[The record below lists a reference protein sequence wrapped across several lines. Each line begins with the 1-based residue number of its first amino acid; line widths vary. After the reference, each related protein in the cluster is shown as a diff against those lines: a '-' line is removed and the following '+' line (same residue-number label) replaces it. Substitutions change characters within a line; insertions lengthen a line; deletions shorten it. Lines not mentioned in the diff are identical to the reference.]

1 MTSAGEPT
9 PITFEETSSGLLESL
24 ANCREAFYSSL
35 FESIQPLHIYLTLAE
50 YINCGLGCRH
60 ALGKPRLIGPP
71 YPIFDLTLAPNAP
84 EPVDDRWSRELR
96 TFQKVRAVM
105 MNDILTDDEDAQ
117 DDLAH
122 VVYQLTNHNSPWSFS
137 TIVLRGFSP
146 CFLKRFVNSLR
157 EQSERVRP
165 RRALIAQRA
174 SAGYRWAWPDGV
186 EGSYDV
192 VSKTWAGRV
201 E

>member
-9 PITFEETSSGLLESL
+9 PVTFEETSSGLLESL
-24 ANCREAFYSSL
+24 SYCREAFYSSL
-35 FESIQPLHIYLTLAE
+35 LEVVRPLHIHLTLAD
-50 YINCGLGCRH
+50 YFTCG
-60 ALGKPRLIGPP
+60 LGKPRPIRPP
-71 YPIFDLTLAPNAP
+71 YPIFNLTLAPNAP
-84 EPVDDRWSRELR
+84 EPADSRWSRDLR
-96 TFQKVRAVM
+96 TFQMVRAVM
-105 MNDILTDDEDAQ
+105 VDDILTDDEDAQ
-117 DDLAH
+117 DDVAH
-122 VVYQLTNHNSPWSFS
+122 VIYRLTNHNSLWPFS
-137 TIVLRGFSP
+137 TIFLRGFSP
-146 CFLKRFVNSLR
+146 CFLKRFVDSLR

-174 SAGYRWAWPDGV
+174 SAGYRWAWPDEV